1 MNGLRFSYSVS
12 GNELLVDRKKKAIV
26 RSSVNVALQ
35 NCREHEWRVSGPKA
49 MNVYG
54 ASYLYSYV
62 FVIWFNLGRKHFWM
76 ST

>member
-1 MNGLRFSYSVS
+1 
-12 GNELLVDRKKKAIV
+12 
-26 RSSVNVALQ
+26 
-35 NCREHEWRVSGPKA
+35 